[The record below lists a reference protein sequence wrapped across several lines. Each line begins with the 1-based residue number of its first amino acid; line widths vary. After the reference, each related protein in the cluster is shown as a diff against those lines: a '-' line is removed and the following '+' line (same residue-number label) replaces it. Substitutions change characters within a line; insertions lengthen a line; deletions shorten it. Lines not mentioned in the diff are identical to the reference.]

1 MKEKVKIWI
10 EKSKAFWS
18 KTKIKTK
25 ESWQRFVPIFQEK
38 IWKDPKR
45 RYSFLFTF
53 VFTLS
58 ILSYLIFRNKYS
70 IDSSIDDPALLIP
83 DNASLAMEVFRPE
96 EFIEDVAKTEIGK
109 KLSEDG
115 TFRRTLTLPEL
126 RKVSS
131 ILYLLETKAG
141 VLTEPSRLASLFD
154 GPVATALLQKSEW
167 IIVGKASVQSKLGV
181 SLLTLFQGEKIAG
194 KKMDPPKPKP
204 RSEQNP
210 SVEGDSEDDSSS
222 EEGTTQTHSADDFT
236 DQFTVGSEKFGN
248 LEMYQYD
255 FGNESVYITVI
266 GSFILITNSK
276 ETLDL
281 SLGLA
286 SSKNNSSLGN
296 LKGFDHLRK
305 SAQRKEN
312 KLLFFAGKNSPFTP
326 LLKPSFG
333 NSGMGLLIGWKER
346 GLLEGEIYRI
356 GGEQTETSAQ
366 SIAPSLSKVLPK
378 DLTAVF
384 YSETIKPIEVWKA
397 WTDLEGEWK
406 NFSNGLNQFSE
417 SAGLDAE
424 NYFQESQGIAFSF
437 HGLDSVNG
445 MIYPRFGISLS
456 SAIKDDRILKSIF
469 KVGAKSKQNFQN
481 VELSTFALKRGGY
494 YSPSS
499 VKLGDWTFFGSDRKS
514 AEETISTK
522 NGNKPNQTDRFS
534 SGLIESQ
541 GSYPHHISIHIP
553 NLLSDLRKFYLY
565 GAADSS
571 EYTSKTIER
580 DIQPIFDKLK
590 PYSHFSM
597 SFGSGKSGEV
607 WGKAKVGAD

>member
-10 EKSKAFWS
+10 EKTKAFWS

-25 ESWQRFVPIFQEK
+25 ESWQSFVPIFQEK

-45 RYSFLFTF
+45 RYSFLFAI
-53 VFTLS
+53 VFTFS
-58 ILSYLIFRNKYS
+58 ILSYLTFRNKYS

-83 DNASLAMEVFRPE
+83 DNASLALEIFRPE

-167 IIVGKASVQSKLGV
+167 LIVGKASIQSKLGV
-181 SLLTLFQGEKIAG
+181 SLLTLFQGEKIA
-194 KKMDPPKPKP
+194 KPKI
-204 RSEQNP
+204 ETKQTNQNP
-210 SVEGDSEDDSSS
+210 QTEENGTAEADNSA
-222 EEGTTQTHSADDFT
+222 EGTAQTHSADDFT

-266 GSFILITNSK
+266 GSFIVITNSK

-356 GGEQTETSAQ
+356 GGEQTEASSP

-384 YSETIKPIEVWKA
+384 YSETLKPIEVWKA
-397 WTDLEGEWK
+397 WIDLEGEWK
-406 NFSNGLNQFSE
+406 NFSNGLNQFNE
-417 SAGLDAE
+417 SAGLDAK

-456 SAIKDDRILKSIF
+456 SAVKDDRILKSIF

-481 VELSTFALKRGGY
+481 IEFSTFALKQGGY

-499 VKLGDWTFFGSDRKS
+499 VKLGDWSFFGSDRKS
-514 AEETISTK
+514 AEELISTK

-534 SGLIESQ
+534 SGLIENQ
-541 GSYPHHISIHIP
+541 GSYPHHINIHIP
-553 NLLSDLRKFYLY
+553 NLLSDLKKFYLY
-565 GAADSS
+565 GAKDSS

-580 DIQPIFDKLK
+580 DVQPIFDKLK

-597 SFGSGKSGEV
+597 SFGSGKPGEI
-607 WGKAKVGAD
+607 WGKAKIGTD